1 MPSIEHTI
9 DDEIRNHSN
18 NVTFLC
24 QAVGEPVPTITWY
37 FNSSVSIKQN
47 TSKYMIVSRSLNITT
62 TENTL
67 TVYNVTSSDA
77 GIFTCESMNSVGETS
92 KSGILTVTSKF
103 FVIQDN

>member
-1 MPSIEHTI
+1 MPSIENTI
-9 DDEIRNHSN
+9 DDEIRNYSD

-24 QAVGEPVPTITWY
+24 MTVGEPVPTITWY
-37 FNSSVSIKQN
+37 FNNSVSIQN
-47 TSKYMIVSRSLNITT
+47 TSKYMIVSKSLNITT

-77 GIFTCESMNSVGETS
+77 GVFTCESINSVRRTR

-103 FVIQDN
+103 SNNSSY